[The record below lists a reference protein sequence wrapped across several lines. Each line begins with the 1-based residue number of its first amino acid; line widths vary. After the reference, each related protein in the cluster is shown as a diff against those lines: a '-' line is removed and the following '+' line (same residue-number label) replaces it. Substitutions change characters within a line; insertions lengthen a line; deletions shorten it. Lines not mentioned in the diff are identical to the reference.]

1 MEALSD
7 PSLKAVVICPSNPFL
22 SIDPMLAVSGVREKL
37 RDCSAP
43 VIAVTPIING
53 NAVKGPAA
61 KIIHELGYTVSPYTV
76 AEYYK
81 DFLDGFVVDI
91 QDKAAVC
98 DIKRLG
104 LSVEVS
110 NTIMTDLASK
120 TDLAQTVLKFAVNC
134 KKYIV
139 S

>member
-1 MEALSD
+1 M
-7 PSLKAVVICPSNPFL
+7 
-22 SIDPMLAVSGVREKL
+22 
-37 RDCSAP
+37 
-43 VIAVTPIING
+43 
-53 NAVKGPAA
+53 KGPAA
-61 KIIHELGYTVSPYTV
+61 KIIQELGYTVSPYTV

-110 NTIMTDLASK
+110 NTIMMDLASK
-120 TDLAQTVLKFAVNC
+120 TDLAQTVLKFAENC
-134 KKYIV
+134 EKKYIV